1 MRSTAQLP
9 TGNFRFQFHHSAR
22 VSRIL
27 HSGMKAVW
35 FFSACVFFFPA
46 TANSF
51 GFTSGWV
58 TSGLGNSARASTS
71 PGLSRADTAAR
82 RRLHA
87 GVSRHY
93 RQQRINVLSTKALRD
108 PKEEGE
114 DETLDILP
122 ELRRSGKLNE
132 RGADEEVSE
141 VDGAFQTSLSSLFR
155 PQAVAP
161 KEAASRLKKP
171 PLPFSQNI
179 KDLLRRLE
187 VPIALTVVLGC
198 FVLAGQTLHDDP
210 KLEIILNRAEDV
222 INTVFIAEYLL
233 RWYSRNL
240 ELGYLVKGE
249 MLVDFVSFLP
259 FLLRQLN
266 LASFSGLTFVRL
278 LRVLRLQRCLRD
290 APSFQ
295 RIAGP
300 WAGRVEP
307 YQLQIT
313 RIGSTIFTTL
323 FITSGLIY
331 AVEAPYNPNLS
342 NYFSAFY
349 FSLTSLTTVG
359 FGDITPVTP
368 AGKAVVSG
376 AILVGIGLI
385 PYQLSN
391 AVEAVL
397 ASKQRAVPCPR
408 CAEATHMPKANFC
421 WRCGSELPP
430 PRSSSRTLSR
440 LNPPPGSSISE
451 EGSDD
456 FFS

>member
-179 KDLLRRLE
+179 KDLLRRSSQHPPLFHCKITCK
-187 VPIALTVVLGC
+187 P
-198 FVLAGQTLHDDP
+198 P
-210 KLEIILNRAEDV
+210 
-222 INTVFIAEYLL
+222 
-233 RWYSRNL
+233 
-240 ELGYLVKGE
+240 
-249 MLVDFVSFLP
+249 SFLSSSGQKCGHLSLISGRSLHCFP
-259 FLLRQLN
+259 
-266 LASFSGLTFVRL
+266 ASS
-278 LRVLRLQRCLRD
+278 
-290 APSFQ
+290 S
-295 RIAGP
+295 
-300 WAGRVEP
+300 
-307 YQLQIT
+307 
-313 RIGSTIFTTL
+313 
-323 FITSGLIY
+323 
-331 AVEAPYNPNLS
+331 
-342 NYFSAFY
+342 
-349 FSLTSLTTVG
+349 
-359 FGDITPVTP
+359 
-368 AGKAVVSG
+368 
-376 AILVGIGLI
+376 
-385 PYQLSN
+385 
-391 AVEAVL
+391 
-397 ASKQRAVPCPR
+397 
-408 CAEATHMPKANFC
+408 
-421 WRCGSELPP
+421 
-430 PRSSSRTLSR
+430 PRSPSHGTR
-440 LNPPPGSSISE
+440 LYGGHCSGTDNVQE
-451 EGSDD
+451 
-456 FFS
+456 